1 MKKNTAKKSA
11 APKKPVKKAAASNA
25 APKAAAKKAPVK
37 KAPAAKKAPAVK
49 KAPAAKKAPEK
60 KCACASK
67 KAAGKK
73 TCDCK
78 GKEAPC
84 FGSLISEVFSQ
95 LQDTDNLST
104 LMKDYFF
111 TELLKRGIE
120 ENTANTLA
128 NKLDV
133 QIESFEANID
143 FAED

>member
-11 APKKPVKKAAASNA
+11 APKKPVKKAAA
-25 APKAAAKKAPVK
+25 KKAPVK
-37 KAPAAKKAPAVK
+37 KAPAEK

-73 TCDCK
+73 ACDCK

>member
-11 APKKPVKKAAASNA
+11 APKKPVKKAAAPKA
-25 APKAAAKKAPVK
+25 APKSAAKKAPVK

-49 KAPAAKKAPEK
+49 KAPEK

-73 TCDCK
+73 ACDCK

>member
-49 KAPAAKKAPEK
+49 KAPEK

-73 TCDCK
+73 ACDCK

>member
-37 KAPAAKKAPAVK
+37 KAPAAKKAP
-49 KAPAAKKAPEK
+49 EK

-73 TCDCK
+73 ACDCK
-78 GKEAPC
+78 VKEAPC

>member
-11 APKKPVKKAAASNA
+11 APKKPVKKAAASKA
-25 APKAAAKKAPVK
+25 APKAAAKKAP
-37 KAPAAKKAPAVK
+37 VK

-78 GKEAPC
+78 GKGAPC

>member
-11 APKKPVKKAAASNA
+11 APKKPVKKAAA
-25 APKAAAKKAPVK
+25 PKSAKKAPVK

-73 TCDCK
+73 ACDCK

>member
-11 APKKPVKKAAASNA
+11 APKKPVKKAAA
-25 APKAAAKKAPVK
+25 PKAASKA
-37 KAPAAKKAPAVK
+37 
-49 KAPAAKKAPEK
+49 AAKKAPEK

-73 TCDCK
+73 ACACK
-78 GKEAPC
+78 DKKTPC

>member
-11 APKKPVKKAAASNA
+11 APKKPVKKAA

-49 KAPAAKKAPEK
+49 KAPEK

-73 TCDCK
+73 ACDCK